1 MIKVLILG
9 GGFGGIRCALDLDK
23 KFKGQ
28 AQITLVDRNGYHL
41 FLPSLYEAASVCG
54 LNEGPF
60 AVKLR
65 KTICIPYGEIFAGKN
80 INPHIH
86 FGQFL
91 KNIFLPWQKPKV
103 SVGVNFIQAEISV
116 VDLETKNVRTKG
128 GEILE
133 YDFLVIALG
142 SQTADFGISGVSEYA
157 HQFKSI
163 DDAVAVNKQ
172 IEKLIK
178 KMASGEKMDPLKIL
192 IGGAGF
198 TGLEFAAE
206 ISCCI
211 KRKAKDCNVKGKC
224 FQTVLIEAG
233 PKILP
238 IVSER
243 ERKIITER
251 LTRLGVVLMENS
263 PIENMGADFVKL
275 KDGRTIEGDMVVWT
289 AGIKAN
295 DFLKSIDGL
304 SVTDRGKIMVDKNLQ
319 VQDWQNTF
327 AIGDNQEFIDTKAQK
342 PVPSLAYMAVDQGK
356 IAAVNIYNILNGK
369 KLKSY
374 RPSYGVWIAPVGGK
388 FAMAHLW
395 SGLSIGGFMG
405 WAIRELVDLRYLI
418 SILSFRKAI
427 ALFWQEITIFIKN
440 D

>member
-9 GGFGGIRCALDLDK
+9 GGFGGIRCALDLGK
-23 KFKGQ
+23 KLRGQ
-28 AQITLVDRNGYHL
+28 AQITLIDRNGYHL
-41 FLPSLYEAASVCG
+41 FLPSLYEVASICG
-54 LNEGPF
+54 LNPPAGEDLF
-60 AVKLR
+60 AVKIR
-65 KTICIPYGEIFAGKN
+65 ETICIPYGKIFSEKN
-80 INPHIH
+80 I
-86 FGQFL
+86 
-91 KNIFLPWQKPKV
+91 
-103 SVGVNFIQAEISV
+103 NFIQAEIST
-116 VDLETKNVRTKG
+116 VDLKSKSIRTKG
-128 GEILE
+128 DEVLL
-133 YDFLVIALG
+133 YDYLVIALG

-157 HQFKSI
+157 YQFKSI

-178 KMASGEKMDPLKIL
+178 KMTSGEKMDPLKIL

-198 TGLEFAAE
+198 TGIEFAAE

-304 SVTDRGKIMVDKNLQ
+304 SVTDRGKIIVDKL
-319 VQDWQNTF
+319 
-327 AIGDNQEFIDTKAQK
+327 
-342 PVPSLAYMAVDQGK
+342 
-356 IAAVNIYNILNGK
+356 
-369 KLKSY
+369 
-374 RPSYGVWIAPVGGK
+374 
-388 FAMAHLW
+388 
-395 SGLSIGGFMG
+395 
-405 WAIRELVDLRYLI
+405 
-418 SILSFRKAI
+418 
-427 ALFWQEITIFIKN
+427 
-440 D
+440 